1 MSLVKFTAHIFI
13 CVSIS
18 LSVSGDLIIS
28 ASAAFAQERRPL
40 SVENVEHLMK
50 EVPSHGRIA
59 QLIQQNGVN
68 FEATAAVRTRLK
80 SAGAGA
86 EVMEAVEKAS
96 AAYVKARAA
105 AQPPTP
111 AVEPERAKLEEEN
124 RKRRETLLK
133 DEAKKKEQAERA
145 KLEEEKRKLRETL
158 LKEEAKKKEEAERAR
173 LEEEN
178 RKLREALKRAEA
190 PKIAP
195 AVPPPPPP
203 PQTSR
208 DGAEMVSVPAG
219 EFWMGSDE
227 GDAVEKPRRR
237 VYLDAFRID
246 KFEVTNALYRRFMES
261 TGRAAPS
268 YWNDAKWNEPQQ
280 PVVGVSWNDAEVY
293 CSWAGK
299 RLPTEAEWEK
309 AARGTDGRKYPW
321 GEQWDGTRANSAESK
336 IGKTVGVGSNPNG
349 VSPYGAH
356 DLAGNVWE
364 WVADWYDESSYGRAP
379 GKNPKGPDSGQYRVL
394 RGGSWDNGLGLL
406 RTSGR
411 GSYSPADRNYYI
423 GFRCAR

>member
-1 MSLVKFTAHIFI
+1 MKLGKFTAHILI

-96 AAYVKARAA
+96 AAYLKARAA
-105 AQPPTP
+105 AQPPAP
-111 AVEPERAKLEEEN
+111 AVDPERAKLEEEN
-124 RKRRETLLK
+124 RKLREALQKEEARRKQE
-133 DEAKKKEQAERA
+133 AERA
-145 KLEEEKRKLRETL
+145 KLEEQNKK
-158 LKEEAKKKEEAERAR
+158 LKEELQREAARRQQAEEERRKVEEERRVAEAKRKEEEERQKAQIR
-173 LEEEN
+173 D
-178 RKLREALKRAEA
+178 K
-190 PKIAP
+190 
-195 AVPPPPPP
+195 
-203 PQTSR
+203 

-219 EFWMGSDE
+219 EFWMGSDD
-227 GDAVEKPRRR
+227 GDADEKPRRR

-246 KFEVTNALYRRFMES
+246 KYEVTNALYRRFIDA
-261 TGRAAPS
+261 TGRATPQ
-268 YWNDAKWNEPQQ
+268 YWNDSKWNEAQQ
-280 PVVGVSWNDAEVY
+280 PVVGVSWNDAQAY

-321 GEQWDGTRANSAESK
+321 GEQWDASRANSDESK
-336 IGKTVGVGSNPNG
+336 IGKTVAVGSYSSG

-364 WVADWYDESSYGRAP
+364 WVADWFDANYYSRAP
-379 GKNPKGPDSGQYRVL
+379 GRNPKGPGSGERRVL
-394 RGGSWDNGLGLL
+394 RGGSWFNLPGGL
-406 RTSGR
+406 RASGR
-411 GSYSPADRNYYI
+411 SLNDPSNRDYRI
-423 GFRCAR
+423 GFRCAQ